1 MSIYVECPEMPN
13 FLSLTS
19 FMSKGRAVE
28 RMNQDILE
36 SPRLSYFPQCKTG
49 YSVSFWVRFKR
60 LYEQTSLI
68 RIVDI
73 DGAYYLEVSLVITR
87 EYSNLTIGHR
97 LGHGGQLDGSSSE
110 SEEESGANGQSRQKG
125 RPGLL
130 VEHFLEVS
138 VSGFPPKRI
147 KLSGSGGFE
156 INKLLHLALSHNKQ
170 SLSLFLD
177 GKVVVDIRGE
187 RMLAYQ
193 FLCTKDRYLRFQMQA
208 FDRVISIV
216 HVFEGP
222 LELPGVRRLFN

>member
-68 RIVDI
+68 RIVDV
-73 DGAYYLEVSLVITR
+73 DGMYLMEVSLEIVR

-97 LGHGGQLDGSSSE
+97 LGHQKNFGANSSE
-110 SEEESGANGQSRQKG
+110 SEEENASEGLGGKKG
-125 RPGLL
+125 RPSLL

-147 KLSGSGGFE
+147 ALKGTGGFE
-156 INKLLHLALSHNKQ
+156 MNKLLHLALSHNKQ
-170 SLSLFLD
+170 SMSLFLN
-177 GKVVVDIRGE
+177 GKTVVEIRGE

-193 FLCTKDRYLRFQMQA
+193 FLCTKDRYLRFQM
-208 FDRVISIV
+208 
-216 HVFEGP
+216 
-222 LELPGVRRLFN
+222 